1 MPAVGDSI
9 VIAIDGPVAAGKG
22 TIARKLAV
30 ELGFAYLDTGSLYR
44 AVAAKLIA
52 DGEDPEKGD
61 VATRYAAELVPQD
74 LDRQDLRLEQVGQGA
89 SIVAANPGV
98 RQALLALQRHFA
110 EAPPDGKKGAVLD
123 GRDIGTVIC
132 PEAPFKFFVTATA
145 EARAKRRHKEL
156 LERGEESIYARVLQ
170 DLRERDARDSARA
183 NAPLKAALNAVQI
196 DTTEMD
202 IEAAYATVRKIVA
215 DRLAN

>member
-98 RQALLALQRHFA
+98 RQALLALQRRFA

>member
-1 MPAVGDSI
+1 MSAGVDSV

-22 TIARKLAV
+22 TIARRLAA
-30 ELGFAYLDTGSLYR
+30 ELGLAYLDTGSLYR

-52 DGEDPEKGD
+52 DGENPENGE
-61 VATRYAAELVPQD
+61 VAAGYAAKLQPQD
-74 LDRQDLRLEQVGQGA
+74 LEREDLRLEEVGQGA

-98 RQALLALQRHFA
+98 REALLTFQRGFA
-110 EAPPDGKKGAVLD
+110 KAPPDGKKGAVLD

-132 PEAPFKFFVTATA
+132 PEAPLKFFVTATA

-170 DLRERDARDSARA
+170 DLRERDARDSARQD
-183 NAPLKAALNAVQI
+183 APLKAASDAVQI

-202 IEAAYATVRKIVA
+202 IEAAYATVRKIVV
-215 DRLAN
+215 DRLAE